1 MMQSARDSG
10 VAGEERKMAAGTGRQ
25 REIAKL
31 LRSLCP
37 MMPLADFGPVADAAS
52 ARHLRH
58 LPPSI
63 ALWQALGAHVRHEH
77 TEYDALLD
85 EGYDRDAAR
94 HFVIDEMNDVLARW
108 GCGRRIDP
116 GSEEVGPE

>member
-1 MMQSARDSG
+1 
-10 VAGEERKMAAGTGRQ
+10 MAAGTARQ
-25 REIAKL
+25 REIAKH

-37 MMPLADFGPVADAAS
+37 MMPLADFGPVVDAAT
-52 ARHLRH
+52 ARHFRH

-94 HFVIDEMNDVLARW
+94 HFVVEEMNVVLARW
-108 GCGRRIDP
+108 GCARRIDTESDDSS
-116 GSEEVGPE
+116 GE

>member
-1 MMQSARDSG
+1 
-10 VAGEERKMAAGTGRQ
+10 MAAGTGRQ
-25 REIAKL
+25 REIVKL

-37 MMPLADFGPVADAAS
+37 MMPLADFGPVAEAAS
-52 ARHLRH
+52 ARHFRH

-94 HFVIDEMNDVLARW
+94 HFVVEEMNEVLARW
-108 GCGRRIDP
+108 GCARRIEP
-116 GSEEVGPE
+116 GSDDGSGE